1 MGRKQLC
8 WLGALPLALVI
19 VVMTAYRSD
28 MRAAYGRIDGRGK
41 VINSPWGD
49 LEYVRHGAG
58 DPVLVIHGAGGG
70 FDQGELLAD
79 AVLGDGFDAI
89 IPSRFG
95 YLGSA
100 MPPDATWDDQAN
112 ALAYLL
118 DELGIE
124 QAAVL
129 ALSQGG
135 PAALLL
141 AVLHPDR
148 VSSVTCLSC
157 GVAASDSEAQAE
169 AGGRGDMLRT
179 VFARDY
185 RYWAASRF
193 FKGQLMGLLGADR
206 DVIADLTPEERRLA
220 TQVIDFMNPAAPR
233 SAGVV
238 LDNEAVMPGERI
250 RGIAAPTLIIHARD
264 DLLQLYHN
272 AEFAATTIPNARL
285 MSFAHGG
292 HLVMIVERAAI
303 GAAVARHIRT
313 HSSSSR

>member
-1 MGRKQLC
+1 MRRKRLR
-8 WLGALPLALVI
+8 WLALPPLAI
-19 VVMTAYRSD
+19 AVVGFAAYRSD
-28 MRAAYGRIDGRGK
+28 MCAAYARVEGRTHVLDT
-41 VINSPWGD
+41 PWGE
-49 LEYVRHGAG
+49 LEYLRRGSG
-58 DPVLVIHGAGGG
+58 YPVLVIHGAGGG
-70 FDQGELLAD
+70 FDQGEILAS

-100 MPPDATWDDQAN
+100 MPPGATWDDQAN
-112 ALAYLL
+112 ALAFLL
-118 DELGIE
+118 DQLGIE

-148 VSSVTCLSC
+148 VSSLTCLSC

-193 FKGQLMGLLGADR
+193 FKRQLMGLLGADR
-206 DVIADLTPEERRLA
+206 DVIADLSPEERRLA
-220 TQVIDFMNPAAPR
+220 TQVIDFMNPARPR
-233 SAGVV
+233 AAGVV

-250 RGIAAPTLIIHARD
+250 RGITAPTLIVHARD

-272 AEFAATTIPNARL
+272 GEFAASNIPGARL
-285 MSFAHGG
+285 MSFDHGG

-303 GAAVARHIRT
+303 SAAVIRHIRT
-313 HSSSSR
+313 HAPATP